1 MVNPEFIRR
10 IKEKNIDTQLLNQL
24 REGYGYPPAIAQSIV
39 DTVQKVLE
47 APLSKCTN
55 IGVISYLAVPKS
67 TGAGIKLKD
76 VTMKTVHLTISSN
89 EDSGILKQHGTA
101 ALRQAK
107 ILRTTEEAFDQGALL
122 SIEDLAILLC
132 SSVRTI
138 EYDLKHLREK
148 GLAVRTRGQVKG
160 IGLRASHKA
169 WIVGLYLNGLE
180 MDDLVLRTKHS
191 EQAIGNY
198 IESFKRVAFM
208 TEHIMPIDE
217 IAFSLGVSKSL
228 VEQYQQLI
236 KDHTGSSRLTQI
248 QSMGVPS
255 REKGKGGSP

>member
-1 MVNPEFIRR
+1 MVDPEFIRR
-10 IKEKNIDTQLLNQL
+10 IREKNIDTQLLNEL

-67 TGAGIKLKD
+67 AGAGAKLKD
-76 VTMKTVHLTISSN
+76 VTMKTVHLSVSSN
-89 EDSGILKQHGTA
+89 EDSGILKQHGIA

-107 ILRTTEEAFDQGALL
+107 ILRLTEEAYDQGALL
-122 SIEDLAILLC
+122 SIEDLATLLC
-132 SSVRTI
+132 SSVRTV

-148 GLAVRTRGQVKG
+148 ELAVRTRGQVKG

-169 WIVGLYLNGLE
+169 WIVELYLNGLE

-208 TEHIMPIDE
+208 TERGMPKDE
-217 IAFSLGVSKSL
+217 IAFSLGASKSL
-228 VEQYQQLI
+228 VEQYQKLI
-236 KDHTGSSRLTQI
+236 KDHAGSSRLSQI
-248 QSMGVPS
+248 QSMGAS
-255 REKGKGGSP
+255 TMENKKGGSP